1 MSLFS
6 AMRSGVSGLFAQSTR
21 MAAISDNIS
30 NSGTVGFKRADVD
43 FSTMVTSSGAA
54 NSYSAGGVRSNVL
67 YQVTR
72 DGSLVGT
79 QSATDLAID
88 GRGFFV
94 VADQSQS
101 TAAGGSQQF
110 ALTRAGR
117 FLPDDRGFLRNSAGF
132 YLQGWKLGADGTLPA
147 VSREDFG
154 SLETVNIG
162 GLGYRGSATTKM
174 DFGANLPAQATSGS
188 FTTNMTFYDGLGSP
202 QDLTLTWTPDGG
214 VANRWNL
221 SITAP
226 GGYTVAPGTITGID
240 FADTGPDAGLPT
252 AAISDVTLTKG
263 GDTVTVSFS
272 DMTQY
277 EGDYAPSRMDKDGAK
292 AGQVST
298 VEVDDG
304 GKLWVIYD
312 NGARQAL
319 YQVPV
324 ADVVNPN
331 GLLPQDGNTYLLGAN
346 SGAMTL
352 TDAGK
357 GSVGGIAG
365 ASLEQSN
372 VDIAEELVS
381 LIETQRAYSSSA
393 KIVQTA
399 DEMME
404 ETTRLKR

>member
-30 NSGTVGFKRADVD
+30 NSGTVGYKRSDVD

-54 NSYSAGGVRSNVL
+54 NSYSAGGVRSNVM

-79 QSATDLAID
+79 QNATDLAID

-117 FLPDDRGFLRNSAGF
+117 FETDDRGFLRNSAGY
-132 YLQGWKLGADGTLPA
+132 YLQGWKLNPDGTLPA

-154 SLETVNIG
+154 GLETVNIG
-162 GLGYRGSATTKM
+162 GLGYRGSATTQVS
-174 DFGANLPAQATSGS
+174 FGANLPAQATTGS

-221 SITAP
+221 AVTAP
-226 GGYTVAPGTITGID
+226 GGYTVAPATITGID
-240 FADTGPDAGLPT
+240 FADSGPDAGFPT
-252 AAISDVTLTKG
+252 APIGDVTLTKG
-263 GDTVTVSFS
+263 GDTVTVSFT

-298 VEVDDG
+298 VEVDDA

-312 NGARQAL
+312 NGARQAI

-331 GLLPQDGNTYLLGAN
+331 GLLPQDGNTYLLGAD

-352 TDAGK
+352 MDAGK

>member
-30 NSGTVGFKRADVD
+30 NSGTVGYKRTDVD
-43 FSTMVTSSGAA
+43 FSSMVTSSGAS

-72 DGSLVGT
+72 DGALVGT
-79 QSATDLAID
+79 QNATDLAID

-94 VADQSQS
+94 VADQSQA
-101 TAAGGSQQF
+101 TVAGGSQQF
-110 ALTRAGR
+110 SLTRAGR

-132 YLQGWKLGADGTLPA
+132 YLQGWKLDPDGTLPA

-154 SLETVNIG
+154 GLETVNIG
-162 GLGYRGSATTKM
+162 GLGYRGSATTQIS
-174 DFGANLPAQATSGS
+174 FGANLPAQATGGS
-188 FTTNMTFYDGLGSP
+188 FTTDMTFYDGLGSP

-221 SITAP
+221 AVTAP
-226 GGYTVAPGTITGID
+226 AGYTVSPATITGID
-240 FADTGPDAGLPT
+240 FADTGPDAGFPT
-252 AAISDVTLTKG
+252 APIGDVTLTRG
-263 GDTVTVSFS
+263 GDTVTVGFT

-298 VEVDDG
+298 VEVDDA

-331 GLLPQDGNTYLLGAN
+331 GLLPQDGNTYLLGVD

-352 TDAGK
+352 MDAGK